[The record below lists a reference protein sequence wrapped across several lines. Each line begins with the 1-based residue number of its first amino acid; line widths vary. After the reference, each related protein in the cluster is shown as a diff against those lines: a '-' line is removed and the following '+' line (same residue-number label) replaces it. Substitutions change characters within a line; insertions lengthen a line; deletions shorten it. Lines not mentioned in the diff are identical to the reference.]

1 MHFAF
6 LILLLLGSNSSGETR
21 TTQPMLI
28 DVHAHIGSF
37 QGFEIGEEVL
47 LDNMRRFN
55 IQFALVSNLDGANLN
70 LTRNLDESRANQ
82 ATFDFVQRSQ
92 NRVRGLLWAR
102 PNDGSAEN
110 LEKFLKSND
119 GTFVGIKFHPE
130 FNQFTAD
137 DARVDP
143 YLLLCE
149 KYHLVAVFHSGR
161 ANSNSDPE
169 KIYAIARRHPNVPF
183 VLYHMGFFASHERAI
198 HVAALSRQRH
208 DALLYLETAQVE
220 PSAVLDA
227 IKELGS
233 DAILFGT
240 DATYYG
246 REHYSKYEKLLQELR
261 KNLSAEDYY
270 KVTAGNAIR
279 LFGLKLLDERRH

>member
-1 MHFAF
+1 MYYLF
-6 LILLLLGSNSSGETR
+6 LIWLLLATSNEA
-21 TTQPMLI
+21 QPAQTMLI

-37 QGFEIGEEVL
+37 RGFEIGEEVL
-47 LDNMRRFN
+47 LDNMRRYN
-55 IQFALVSNLDGANLN
+55 IRFALVSNLDGANLN
-70 LTRNLDESRANQ
+70 VTRNLNEIRANQ
-82 ATFDFVQRSQ
+82 ATLEFAQKNQSRI
-92 NRVRGLLWAR
+92 RGLLWAR

-110 LEKFLKSND
+110 LEQFLKSNN

-130 FNQFTAD
+130 FNQFAAD
-137 DARVDP
+137 DAHVDP
-143 YLLLCE
+143 YLVLCE

-161 ANSNSDPE
+161 AGSNSDPE
-169 KIYAIARRHPNVPF
+169 KIYALARRHPGVPF
-183 VLYHMGFFASHERAI
+183 VLYHMGFFASHDRAI
-198 HVAALSRQRH
+198 HVASLARQRQ

-220 PSAVLDA
+220 PDAVLQA

-246 REHYSKYEKLLQELR
+246 REHYSKYEKLLQALR
-261 KNLSAEDYY
+261 KNLSPEDYY

-279 LFGLKLLDERRH
+279 LFQLKLGAD